1 MAIGSGLVLFAVVW
15 FMVLFV
21 VLPIRLTT
29 QGDKGDVT
37 PGTPAGAPFKVNM
50 KRRLLITTVASVV
63 VWGIIAATIISGVI
77 NLSEI
82 EFFNRLGGPGPA
94 PQSN

>member
-21 VLPIRLTT
+21 VLPLRLTT
-29 QGDKGDVT
+29 QEEMGEVV
-37 PGTPAGAPFKVNM
+37 PGTPAGAPHDLNI
-50 KRRLLITTVASVV
+50 KRQLLVTTIASVL
-63 VWGIIAATIISGVI
+63 VWGAISAVIISGVI

-82 EFFNRLGGPGPA
+82 EFFDRIGGQPPG
-94 PQSN
+94 QV